1 MTHPILTF
9 LPSHED
15 GVYYADFSHYE
26 LLRYLRYLISRLSH
40 IEDFGYRITTE
51 ILLPPTRAASFCY
64 TYSPQEVEGSS
75 SRRESNENMGGVG
88 GCSCIP
94 GSITLT
100 ARRELAEVSQ
110 IC

>member
-1 MTHPILTF
+1 MTHPIFTF
-9 LPSHED
+9 LPYHED
-15 GVYYADFSHYE
+15 GVYYADFTHYE
-26 LLRYLRYLISRLSH
+26 LLRHLRHFISKLSH
-40 IEDFGYRITTE
+40 IEDFEDEIITE
-51 ILLPPTRAASFCY
+51 ILLPSTRVASICY
-64 TYSPQEVEGSS
+64 TYALQEVEGSS